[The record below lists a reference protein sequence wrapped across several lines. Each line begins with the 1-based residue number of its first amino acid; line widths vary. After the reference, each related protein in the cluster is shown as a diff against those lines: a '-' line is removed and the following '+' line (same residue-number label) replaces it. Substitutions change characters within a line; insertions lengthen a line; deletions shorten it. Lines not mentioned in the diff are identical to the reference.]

1 MIARELQGSMSDDKR
16 DRARKRVEELK
27 SFYSHLAVFIVINVI
42 LILVN
47 IFTSPGT
54 WWFYWVTLFWGLGL
68 AFHASLV
75 YGKGK
80 LFSTEWEEKKIQQ
93 LIDEEESKK

>member
-1 MIARELQGSMSDDKR
+1 VALYI
-16 DRARKRVEELK
+16 
-27 SFYSHLAVFIVINVI
+27 YSHLAVFIVINVM

-54 WWFYWVTLFWGLGL
+54 WWFYWVTLFWGIGL